1 MEEKNEKDDVEKYS
15 SDNII
20 KRLQLMNMDLDKINA
35 ETDDLDKNKIE
46 YSNNIN

>member
-20 KRLQLMNMDLDKINA
+20 KRLQLMQKLMIQTKIN
-35 ETDDLDKNKIE
+35 
-46 YSNNIN
+46 